1 MKFPTKMQ
9 VAGQVVYVQTQP
21 DPIYQFYKCPVCVD
35 GEEAYSF
42 PVLGGKHAKC
52 PACGCETVQPMEAY
66 VMGCYSVLD
75 DLITLRVTET
85 NTEAAGT
92 NFVHETVEAVN
103 SICDLQL
110 DHTQITTLSTVLYQ
124 AFSSGGV
131 NFAEAA

>member
-9 VAGQVVYVQTQP
+9 VAGQVVHVQTQP
-21 DPIYQFYKCPVCVD
+21 EPVFQFYACPTCVD
-35 GEEAYSF
+35 GTEAYSF
-42 PVLGGKHAKC
+42 PVPNGHKPKC
-52 PACGCETVQPMEAY
+52 PACACEVVQPMDAY

-75 DLITLRVTET
+75 DLITLRVTDT

-131 NFAEAA
+131 SFAEAA